1 MMVGSAPYQKACNAC
16 GKQII
21 LGIDKE
27 TSKWRPWDNFALG
40 EKHNCS
46 AKAANQ
52 NHETIA
58 TTATS
63 GLGAAKSE
71 EVAIVHARVT
81 ELKQGQD
88 MLTWLVE
95 KIARKV
101 GVEIENDNQ
110 AKQ

>member
-1 MMVGSAPYQKACNAC
+1 MVGSAPYQKACNAC

-27 TSKWRPWDNFALG
+27 TSKWRPWDNFAAG

-46 AKAANQ
+46 AKAVTQ
-52 NHETIA
+52 EKISTMA
-58 TTATS
+58 TA
-63 GLGAAKSE
+63 GNGAAKSE

-101 GVEIENDNQ
+101 GVEIENDQ
-110 AKQ
+110 AKQE